1 MQKKRPIGQRCV
13 LSVLRYAMVVAAEAA
28 VAEGAALVVAAVI
41 VVAAVV
47 VLLVVEE
54 SYGTILGLEIA
65 RFCRLTMVKKKMRRI
80 IMHNLCLIH

>member
-1 MQKKRPIGQRCV
+1 
-13 LSVLRYAMVVAAEAA
+13 MVVAAEAA
-28 VAEGAALVVAAVI
+28 VAAVVVAAVM

-65 RFCRLTMVKKKMRRI
+65 RFCRLLKRRDGPTDLRTDGRTDPLIEMRGRI
-80 IMHNLCLIH
+80 